1 MTEIAKDQVRHQD
14 QSSPDE
20 GDHAIDGAF
29 KFQDTKLARA
39 AGETKSSV
47 TNNLQGAPPNGPPAD
62 STDGLEQVTNTEAG
76 YGNGPSIS
84 TTSNDIEVLCGPLL
98 NYKSLRNTQ
107 SNTPVWHGTV
117 LIVTKPGKRQP
128 QLQLKF
134 ANFVRDADGSRQRSA
149 DGNNDHGNGDL
160 TAALKERSIQGI
172 KLYADPVK
180 TFWRFDLDLPL
191 QESEARWEYTIPRM
205 FYTSGVIPRASSSYI
220 FVVPGVSQSMRI
232 MFHSCNGFSV
242 GTDENAWSGP
252 ALWNDVLRVHE
263 QRPFHV
269 MIGGGD
275 QIYNDGV
282 RVAGPL
288 RAWTD
293 ISNPKKRREYPFD
306 RKLRDDCDL
315 YYFNNYIKWFSTEP
329 FASANHQI
337 PQVNVWDDHGNTTKE
352 YLCIIITDFRIIR
365 YNRWVRLLHGSF
377 HEVCRFSWHRWGLV
391 QMYESFQT

>member
-1 MTEIAKDQVRHQD
+1 MTEAAEDRGGHQD

-29 KFQDTKLARA
+29 KFRDTRLARA
-39 AGETKSSV
+39 TGEAKSRV
-47 TNNLQGAPPNGPPAD
+47 TGDLQGAPPNGPSAD
-62 STDGLEQVTNTEAG
+62 LTGLEHVTNTEAG
-76 YGNGPSIS
+76 YGNEPSIS

-98 NYKSLRNTQ
+98 NYKSMRHTQ
-107 SNTPVWHGTV
+107 SNTPIWHGTV

-128 QLQLKF
+128 HLLLRF
-134 ANFVRDADGSRQRSA
+134 SNFLSNASESRQKSVH
-149 DGNNDHGNGDL
+149 DNNDHGKGYLN
-160 TAALKERSIQGI
+160 AALEKHSIDGI

-180 TFWRFDLDLPL
+180 AFWRFDLELPL
-191 QESEARWEYTIPRM
+191 QESEARWEYSIPHM
-205 FYTSGVIPRASSSYI
+205 YYVSGSSRASAPHT
-220 FVVPGVSQSMRI
+220 FVVPGASQSMRI

-242 GTDENAWSGP
+242 GTDEDAWSGP

-263 QRPFHV
+263 QKPFHV

-282 RVAGPL
+282 RVGGPL

-293 ISNPKKRREYPFD
+293 IGNPKKRREYPFD
-306 RKLRDDCDL
+306 EKLRDECDL

-337 PQVNVWDDHGNTTKE
+337 PQINIWDDHGNTTEE
-352 YLCIIITDFRIIR
+352 YICVSITDFRITR
-365 YNRWVRLLHGSF
+365 HY
-377 HEVCRFSWHRWGLV
+377 
-391 QMYESFQT
+391 